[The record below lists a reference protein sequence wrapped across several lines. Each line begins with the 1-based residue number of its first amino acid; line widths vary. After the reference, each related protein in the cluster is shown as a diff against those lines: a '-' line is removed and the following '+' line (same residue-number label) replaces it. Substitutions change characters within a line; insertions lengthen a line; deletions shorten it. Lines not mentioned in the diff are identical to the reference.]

1 MERTNSKQSEV
12 AITRSKTPVE
22 GVFNGLEELGGI
34 SKYVKDGDQVFV
46 KFNLNLPEG
55 FPANTDFDVLG
66 AVIKWCKEA
75 GAKKIYLGSFPF
87 EANSIEGI
95 SDALGIERYFESL
108 GAELAFIDN
117 SNYFKQEKAG
127 LEQLQ
132 KVKDE
137 SFTKIEKDNEEYN
150 IPKVILDSSKLISV
164 NQVNVNPLFKYT
176 LAILNSYSMVPNNYR
191 KIKKNVREGKDY
203 FALDQYKQDL
213 ITNIFN
219 VYSIKEPDLVIND
232 LFYVLERAGPCIY
245 KDSKLNK
252 TGHVIIGNDAVA
264 VDLVTLNLLNVEALS
279 HELIME
285 ARERGLGNTDLSSI
299 IIHGEKL
306 KESNINV
313 EECVAKL
320 TDINVK
326 NVSVKQ
332 GQICSGCRESA
343 YHLLNTMKTRMTKDL
358 KYLSTHSFLIGESP
372 LEPNDK
378 QDNIIVFG
386 DCAIDSTRDRD
397 FRKITKE
404 TKRKI
409 IVKWNKKVLE
419 LAGCPPDIP
428 SSIDKMVKHYKKRDI
443 PLLNL
448 YYKTINHKNRKAL
461 ESWEAL

>member
-1 MERTNSKQSEV
+1 MERSGSKQSEV
-12 AITRSKTPVE
+12 AITSSKTPLE
-22 GVFNGLEELGGI
+22 GVFNGLEKLGGI
-34 SKYVKDGDQVFV
+34 SKYIKDGDQVFV

-66 AVIKWCKEA
+66 AVIKFCKEA
-75 GAKKIYLGSFPF
+75 GAKKIYLGGFPF
-87 EANSIEGI
+87 KAQSIEGI

-117 SNYFKQEKAG
+117 SNYFKQDKAG

-132 KVKDE
+132 KVKNE
-137 SFTKIEKDNEEYN
+137 SFTTIEKNDEEYKV
-150 IPKVILDSSKLISV
+150 PKVILDSNKLISV

-176 LAILNSYSMVPNNYR
+176 LGILNSYSMVPNKYQ
-191 KIKKNVREGKDY
+191 KIKKIVREGKDY

-252 TGHVIIGNDAVA
+252 TGHVIVGNDTVA
-264 VDLVTLNLLNVEALS
+264 VDLITLNVLNVEAMN

-285 ARERGLGNTDLSSI
+285 ARERGFGNTDLSKI

-306 KESNINV
+306 NEININI

-358 KYLSTHSFLIGESP
+358 KYLSNHSFLIGENP
-372 LEPNDK
+372 LEPSDK
-378 QDNIIVFG
+378 QDHIIVFG
-386 DCAIDSTRDRD
+386 DCAIESTRDRD

-409 IVKWNKKVLE
+409 IVKWNKQVLE

-428 SSIDKMVKHYKKRDI
+428 SCIDKMVKHYKKRDI
-443 PLLNL
+443 PSLNL
-448 YYKTINHKNRKAL
+448 YCKTINQKNRKAL
-461 ESWEAL
+461 ESWEEL